1 MEDATLT
8 KAEVT
13 ATQSTSSI
21 WSMDK
26 ETYPFFDREM
36 FAILDVET
44 VEILIEDKIAT
55 GG

>member
-13 ATQSTSSI
+13 ETESTLSI
-21 WSMDK
+21 WNMDK
-26 ETYPFFDREM
+26 ETFPFFDRET
-36 FAILDVET
+36 FAFLDEET
-44 VEILIEDKIAT
+44 VEMLIEDKIAT

>member
-8 KAEVT
+8 KPEVT
-13 ATQSTSSI
+13 ETKPVLNT

-26 ETYPFFDREM
+26 ETFPFFDRET
-36 FAILDVET
+36 FAVLDEEA
-44 VEILIEDKIAT
+44 VEILVEDKIAT